1 MINLDQYGIHAN
13 CDQFQINDLT
23 GSKLVAI
30 DSSQI
35 QIYTNDLSINSG
47 MHHEQVNLNLFY
59 FILDQKRLEI
69 PHLIT
74 NSISSDKNLR

>member
-35 QIYTNDLSINSG
+35 QIYTDDLSINSG
-47 MHHEQVNLNLFY
+47 MHH
-59 FILDQKRLEI
+59 
-69 PHLIT
+69 
-74 NSISSDKNLR
+74 